1 MDVPLIEQVK
11 IQAQVLVPLIKT
23 LRAKGLSNREDR

>member
-23 LRAKGLSNREDR
+23 LRAVQGLEQPGR